1 MVVSDAECSLTM
13 PLLFGLIALF
23 VEMLFSSEVADDVVV
38 AVLFDVDVFKM
49 DSVVF
54 TDGFVRRVKLE
65 ASPLPVIVPFTGVL
79 FKNDILALR
88 FCSATEDVV
97 VFEVADL
104 LVIVETFWKWS
115 L

>member
-1 MVVSDAECSLTM
+1 MVVVSDVSLTM

-23 VEMLFSSEVADDVVV
+23 VEMLFSSEVADAVVV

>member
-1 MVVSDAECSLTM
+1 M
-13 PLLFGLIALF
+13 
-23 VEMLFSSEVADDVVV
+23 
-38 AVLFDVDVFKM
+38 
-49 DSVVF
+49 F

>member
-1 MVVSDAECSLTM
+1 MVVSDVEFSLTM

-23 VEMLFSSEVADDVVV
+23 VEMLFSSEVADAVVV

-97 VFEVADL
+97 DFEVPDL

>member
-1 MVVSDAECSLTM
+1 MVVSDVECSLTM

-23 VEMLFSSEVADDVVV
+23 VEMLFSSEVADAVVV

-97 VFEVADL
+97 DFEVADL

>member
-1 MVVSDAECSLTM
+1 MVVSDVECSLTM

-23 VEMLFSSEVADDVVV
+23 VEMLFSSEVADAVVV

-65 ASPLPVIVPFTGVL
+65 ASPLPVIVPFIGVL

-97 VFEVADL
+97 DFEVADL